1 MPPSDHDPSAAPAA
15 PAAGRDPAVAVS
27 ALSYTYPGRTAPA
40 VDDVSFDVAPG
51 EIFGFLGPSGAGKS
65 TTQRVLTRLLTG
77 ARGDVRVLGRPLA
90 DWGDEYYRRIGISF
104 ELPSHYLRLTARENL
119 DLFAGLHGTPCDD
132 PDALLA
138 AVGLEGE
145 ADVRVA
151 QYSKGMMM
159 RLNLVRALL
168 HRPDLLFL
176 DEPTT
181 GMDPVSAGR
190 VKDLVRAR
198 REAGTTV
205 FLTTHD
211 MALADDLCDRVAFMV
226 DGRLA
231 ALDTPRALKLRA
243 GVRTVTI
250 EVRRDVGLTSHVF
263 DLDAVGTAADFAAL
277 LAAPEAIETIHTAEA
292 SLEQVFVAVTG
303 RQLA

>member
-1 MPPSDHDPSAAPAA
+1 MSVPSLSPVPASPSTPPAPAISA
-15 PAAGRDPAVAVS
+15 T
-27 ALSYTYPGRTAPA
+27 ALSYAYPGRTAPA
-40 VDDVSFDVAPG
+40 VDDVSFEVAPG
-51 EIFGFLGPSGAGKS
+51 EIFGLLGPSGAGKS

-77 ARGDVRVLGRPLA
+77 ARGDLRVLGRPLA
-90 DWGDEYYRRIGISF
+90 DWGDDFYRRIGISF

-119 DLFAGLHGTPCDD
+119 DLFAGLYGKACDD
-132 PDALLA
+132 PIALLD
-138 AVGLEGE
+138 AVGLAED

-151 QYSKGMMM
+151 QYSKGMLM

-168 HRPDLLFL
+168 HRPELLFL
-176 DEPTT
+176 DEPTS

-198 REAGTTV
+198 RDAGTTI

-211 MALADDLCDRVAFMV
+211 MAVADALCDRVAFMV
-226 DGRLA
+226 DGRIA

-243 GVRTVTI
+243 GRRIVTVET
-250 EVRRDVGLTSHVF
+250 RRDGATDAHAF
-263 DLDAVGTAADFAAL
+263 DLDGLADAPAFAAL
-277 LAAPEAIETIHTAEA
+277 LAGPDAIETIHTAEA
-292 SLEQVFVAVTG
+292 TLEQVFVAVTG

>member
-1 MPPSDHDPSAAPAA
+1 MSASSLPSAPASPPAPTIL
-15 PAAGRDPAVAVS
+15 VS
-27 ALSYTYPGRTAPA
+27 ALTYTYPGRTAPA

-90 DWGDEYYRRIGISF
+90 DWGDDYYRRIGISF

-119 DLFAGLHGTPCDD
+119 DLFAGLYGTACDD
-132 PDALLA
+132 PDALLD
-138 AVGLEGE
+138 AVGLADD

-168 HRPDLLFL
+168 HRPELLFL

-190 VKDLVRAR
+190 IKDLVRAR
-198 REAGTTV
+198 RDAGTTV

-211 MALADDLCDRVAFMV
+211 MALADDLCDRVAFMI

-243 GVRTVTI
+243 GKRVVTVET
-250 EVRRDVGLTSHVF
+250 RRDGVLTPHAF
-263 DLDAVGTAADFAAL
+263 AMGDLARSAAFTAL
-277 LAAPEAIETIHTAEA
+277 LADPEAIETIHTAEA
-292 SLEQVFVAVTG
+292 TLEQVFVAVTG

>member
-1 MPPSDHDPSAAPAA
+1 MPASSAHSSPEPAA
-15 PAAGRDPAVAVS
+15 IAVA
-27 ALSYTYPGRTAPA
+27 ALSYTYPGRAAPA
-40 VDDVSFDVAPG
+40 VDDVSFEVAPG

-65 TTQRVLTRLLTG
+65 TTQRILTRLLTG
-77 ARGDVRVLGRPLA
+77 ARGDIRVLGRPLA
-90 DWGDEYYRRIGISF
+90 DWGDDYFRRIGISF

-119 DLFAGLHGTPCDD
+119 ALFAGLHGTPCDD

-138 AVGLEGE
+138 AVGLAGE

-168 HRPDLLFL
+168 HRPALLFL

-226 DGRLA
+226 DGRLEA
-231 ALDTPRALKLRA
+231 VDTPRALKLRA
-243 GVRTVTI
+243 GERTVTV
-250 EVRRDVGLTSHVF
+250 ETRSGGALSRHAF
-263 DLDAVGTAADFAAL
+263 ALDDPAGARALAAL
-277 LAAPEAIETIHTAEA
+277 LEAPEAIETIHTAEA
-292 SLEQVFVAVTG
+292 TLEHVFVALTG
-303 RQLA
+303 RRLA